1 MDNRRSVINF
11 KGIIIPSDWD
21 DKGNVT
27 SILIAAYDEEEYHV
41 TAPDVIE
48 RLKPFL
54 RKEITVSGTLERIKG
69 KTHIHISNVEKT
81 T

>member
-1 MDNRRSVINF
+1 MVHF

-21 DKGNVT
+21 DQGNVT
-27 SILIAAYDEEEYHV
+27 SILIAACDEKEYHV
-41 TAPDVIE
+41 TAPDVID
-48 RLKPFL
+48 RLKTFL
-54 RKEITVSGTLERIKG
+54 RKEVTVSGTLEKIRD